1 MESCSV
7 CYSSFSS
14 EDADAVPRR
23 LPCDHVACTQ
33 CLRDCFEEASERRD
47 PGEPAGPGVRCP
59 ECFTLFIFESVE
71 AVPVCDIDAAAAE
84 TGEGGTDDGL
94 GNGEGGLGEG
104 PAQAGGSSA
113 AATTATA
120 APSSPA
126 KATSKFAAF
135 VSANKAESHI
145 PTFGPVE
152 GQEEEG
158 GDADGEGEDGGRV
171 CKVHG
176 CKNRAVGNVAVCALH
191 TKREG
196 PAQAGGS
203 SAAATTATAAP
214 SSPAKAT
221 SKFAAFVSANKAE
234 SHIPTFGPVEG
245 QEEEGGDADGE
256 GEDGGRVCKVHG
268 CNNRAVG
275 NVAVCALHTKR
286 LSVVSVSAMVHKF
299 KDTKLSSVALKSDKV
314 EVNRGGVAGA
324 GEAGFDP
331 HAIGERFR
339 RQERLELGEAVALI
353 EAVKNI
359 FREEDNMVELEA
371 PVMVVGDVHGQYF
384 DLLNILKRWRPDRN
398 LLFLGDYVDR
408 GQFSCE
414 VILHLFA
421 LKLRHPGKVF
431 LIRGNHECSSVSA
444 HFGFKEECKMKYG
457 LTVYYRFLL
466 AFQTMPI
473 CALILT
479 NLGRIFGCH
488 GGISPDIKRLSDIEE
503 IDRFA
508 EPEMEGPLCDM
519 LWADP
524 LNEDD
529 SHKLTDD
536 EYQQFLDTDYVT
548 NQVRGC
554 SYMFGYHAVQRFLRE
569 NRLMYMVRAHEVQE
583 EGFRSHFPSPVWALA
598 AAAAAAEDG
607 DFSDEDSDLGS
618 EEEEEA
624 NSYDQVLADTS
635 RHLNPTV
642 LTVFSAPNYCDRYR
656 NKAAVLHIE
665 RPGYYTVN
673 LLEAEPHPT
682 PVRDCDVNVMQV
694 LATGNTCPYMPT
706 TFRDFLKVAVELGR
720 AVKPTSTNTSTVTED
735 LAAAAAAAG
744 TLLPESE
751 RELALG
757 DGDAEGAELNDN
769 HDDDD
774 DGSAAAAAAA
784 AGTADA
790 CADADA
796 GAGGMAASG
805 LVPPPPPGPAPAPVP
820 PTGGGGGGGEEMS
833 PPRRPP
839 RPEHKAEGGN
849 GAVVEAILPS
859 FAPKVRRGPSRMT
872 SAPVLGGGGGGSRS
886 SSFGSAASRRRRR
899 SSGGSS
905 VGSGA
910 SLDLGN
916 GGRGGRNS
924 SGKAGGGSA
933 EGEDD
938 DGGGGSGE
946 AEEDSDEDSSSFFG
960 VMSSFSRRSMRG
972 LGLLDVRSSSPG
984 VGRLT
989 RQNTWSVGAPK
1000 APVSE
1005 AYRKA
1010 HARDGIN
1017 EMHPEILNRR
1027 ISSQETGAMEASR
1040 ASILSASTASVTP
1053 KSGSGNGNGDEFS
1066 FTTLEDLLFGPR
1078 DPSGDGGGGGGGSGG
1093 GGGGGG
1099 GHKKTSTAPGSV
1111 LGEGQQGGGDDDDA
1125 SPAPASRDVR
1135 RQFSLDMNVGSPK
1148 SRMRDS
1154 RSTTASTKELAALMS
1169 NTSISQLAGMDGD
1182 VEVDI
1187 DPTDAENDA
1196 IAVENGSIGNV
1207 GGSTATASGLNLSPF
1222 NSNWSSSQPR
1232 SRDASFEA
1240 EGMMTPSPRSRKGS
1254 VGGESPSPSPSQ
1266 ILFTHEEIVVLKLLF
1281 SLFDRGGKNFITRE
1295 DIIAYAEEGGDFAQL
1310 KEVDAFMEAIDAD
1323 TDGKVGLSD
1332 YINFAAR
1339 LKGIHLLQQQMTMGV
1354 PPSESFDDGTPATLV
1369 TEPAEPPSVGEP
1381 VAYGE

>member
-1 MESCSV
+1 MDSCSV
-7 CYSSFSS
+7 CYSTFSL
-14 EDADAVPRR
+14 EDPDAVPRK

-33 CLRDCFEEASERRD
+33 CLRDCFEEADERRD
-47 PGEPAGPGVRCP
+47 PSEPAGPGIRCP
-59 ECFTLFIFESVE
+59 ECFKLAVFESVE
-71 AVPVCDIDAAAAE
+71 SVPLYEIDTDSAAAVEA
-84 TGEGGTDDGL
+84 GDGGGDDGL
-94 GNGEGGLGEG
+94 GNGEGELGDD
-104 PAQAGGSSA
+104 PAQADSSF
-113 AATTATA
+113 AATP
-120 APSSPA
+120 APAPAHAEPASSSPG
-126 KATSKFAAF
+126 KATSKLAAF
-135 VSANKAESHI
+135 LSSNKGESHI
-145 PTFGPVE
+145 PSFALMGE
-152 GQEEEG
+152 QGKGSDAEG
-158 GDADGEGEDGGRV
+158 GGEGG
-171 CKVHG
+171 
-176 CKNRAVGNVAVCALH
+176 
-191 TKREG
+191 
-196 PAQAGGS
+196 
-203 SAAATTATAAP
+203 AAAGAW
-214 SSPAKAT
+214 
-221 SKFAAFVSANKAE
+221 
-234 SHIPTFGPVEG
+234 
-245 QEEEGGDADGE
+245 
-256 GEDGGRVCKVHG
+256 RVCKVHG
-268 CNNRAVG
+268 CNNRAVE
-275 NVAVCALHTKR
+275 NVAVCATHTKR

-331 HAIGERFR
+331 DAIGERFR
-339 RQERLELGEAVALI
+339 RQERLELGEAVALV

-359 FREEDNMVELEA
+359 FREESNLVELDA

-421 LKLRHPGKVF
+421 LKLRHPTKVF

-473 CALILT
+473 CALIAT
-479 NLGRIFGCH
+479 NLGRIFACH
-488 GGISPDIKRLSDIEE
+488 GGISPDIKHLSDIEE

-508 EPEMEGPLCDM
+508 EPEMQGPLCDM

-529 SHKLTDD
+529 SHKLTDE

-618 EEEEEA
+618 EEEDDD
-624 NSYDQVLADTS
+624 SYDQVLADTS
-635 RHLNPTV
+635 KHLNPTV

-706 TFRDFLKVAVELGR
+706 TFREFLKVAVELGR

-735 LAAAAAAAG
+735 LAAAATAAE
-744 TLLPESE
+744 TLLPALAPADSSE
-751 RELALG
+751 
-757 DGDAEGAELNDN
+757 DKNVDAGVDV
-769 HDDDD
+769 DD
-774 DGSAAAAAAA
+774 DGDNGSSAADAAADPVADPA
-784 AGTADA
+784 AGETAP
-790 CADADA
+790 
-796 GAGGMAASG
+796 GP
-805 LVPPPPPGPAPAPVP
+805 VPPPPPGPAPVPAVTAPP
-820 PTGGGGGGGEEMS
+820 AGAAGGEAGHGTDAS

-839 RPEHKAEGGN
+839 RHDDDGGREN
-849 GAVVEAILPS
+849 VDVLSVLPS
-859 FAPKVRRGPSRMT
+859 TAPKLRTGPSRMT
-872 SAPVLGGGGGGSRS
+872 SAPSLGGGSRS
-886 SSFGSAASRRRRR
+886 SSFGSVGSAGRRRR

-905 VGSGA
+905 IGSAA

-916 GGRGGRNS
+916 NGGW
-924 SGKAGGGSA
+924 
-933 EGEDD
+933 
-938 DGGGGSGE
+938 DGGGGHGRRDSGGGGGNK
-946 AEEDSDEDSSSFFG
+946 AGGRGLGGEEDTFDGGSEDGDFDGDSNTFFG
-960 VMSSFSRRSMRG
+960 VMSSLSRRSMRG
-972 LGLLDVRSSSPG
+972 LGLLDLRASSPG

-1017 EMHPEILNRR
+1017 EMHPEVLNRR
-1027 ISSQETGAMEASR
+1027 ISSQETGEMQASR
-1040 ASILSASTASVTP
+1040 ASLLSMAPSPSASASTASVTP
-1053 KSGSGNGNGDEFS
+1053 TAGNGNGSAAEFD
-1066 FTTLEDLLFGPR
+1066 FEFPTTLESLLFGSR
-1078 DPSGDGGGGGGGSGG
+1078 DSSGG
-1093 GGGGGG
+1093 GGGGDGG
-1099 GHKKTSTAPGSV
+1099 RGSRKSSTAPAAIELRAGQGQGS
-1111 LGEGQQGGGDDDDA
+1111 GEGEGGEGDDDDA
-1125 SPAPASRDVR
+1125 SPAPLSREVR
-1135 RQFSLDMNVGSPK
+1135 RQFSLNLNVSSPK
-1148 SRMRDS
+1148 SAARVRDS
-1154 RSTTASTKELAALMS
+1154 RSTSTSTRELAELMS
-1169 NTSISQLAGMDGD
+1169 STSISQLAGMDGD

-1187 DPTDAENDA
+1187 DPTSAEKDL
-1196 IAVENGSIGNV
+1196 IAVENGSIG
-1207 GGSTATASGLNLSPF
+1207 GSASGLNLSPF
-1222 NSNWSSSQPR
+1222 NSNWSNSQPR
-1232 SRDASFEA
+1232 SRDPSFEG
-1240 EGMMTPSPRSRKGS
+1240 EGNMTPSPRSRKGS
-1254 VGGESPSPSPSQ
+1254 TGESPSPSPSQ

-1339 LKGIHLLQQQMTMGV
+1339 LKGIHLLQQQMMTQSG
-1354 PPSESFDDGTPATLV
+1354 SFDEVTPAAFASGPP
-1369 TEPAEPPSVGEP
+1369 EPPAAAAAAEPREYGGE
-1381 VAYGE
+1381 